1 MWNPFKP
8 NIVFVMYYLCI
19 QWIALYF
26 SDENGPKRRYNIP
39 VLSGTAYVGQLYDAK
54 TDQLIPDQFLWKR
67 SDMTIL
73 ETGIT
78 NVFFE
83 TKIEESQMDRM
94 NMMDID
100 ASMKL
105 SFMGGMVE
113 VYIFEISI
121 ISYMSWNNVYIQNRY
136 QDLQNIWA
144 MRSFLM
150 IG

>member
-1 MWNPFKP
+1 M
-8 NIVFVMYYLCI
+8 

-113 VYIFEISI
+113 VYTLEISI